1 MQPVRS
7 EVDKGKGRRRA
18 IYLAVAWSLVIG
30 LFWLFQSS
38 ATDREGRSQVAF
50 AVSKAREAQLAIG
63 AYYNERKSWPTDLRL
78 LLPEPRDPLPFRTA
92 FRDGALV
99 LTFADSQRALGGK
112 TLVFEPRLVGG
123 KLEWTCDRGT
133 VESRYRQ
140 QPCRKPD

>member
-30 LFWLFQSS
+30 LLWLYQSS
-38 ATDREGRSQVAF
+38 ATDREGRSQVA
-50 AVSKAREAQLAIG
+50 
-63 AYYNERKSWPTDLRL
+63 
-78 LLPEPRDPLPFRTA
+78 
-92 FRDGALV
+92 LV
-99 LTFADSQRALGGK
+99 LTFADSQRAIGGK
-112 TLVFEPRLVGG
+112 TLVFAPRLVGG

-133 VESRYRQ
+133 VEPRYRQ